1 MTQIST
7 DGTAWASSVDAQVV
21 DPDTDVDHPSGTG
34 GPGKVAKGWL
44 SQTEPQ
50 EWENWLINRYQ
61 SKMLNRLVRG
71 VHQIDDGVTYKSN
84 SIVWDVN
91 GKVYLA
97 KNSSTGAP
105 TTDAT
110 RWEEAISFSQSAWL
124 AITNQM
130 VTDYNAHIVPN
141 VVKHGET
148 IEGVGGYSASTI
160 TGILADTNTSAT
172 DHINAHYPHHETAI
186 QVGTIPTT
194 GGAMTGLINYAQGFA
209 MSDFDE
215 VTVNAQAEIAGLGAP
230 NGAAFGIGYDNYHN
244 GGRIVRLVDDSDSSW
259 LDAEYGQLF
268 LVPLEDISVPL
279 VSGLQTVGCDFTV
292 DFTRN
297 NTLTYTDKGGSAQV
311 AAINTPAFEAL
322 GLKLDANTVISITPA
337 TWPWSYI
344 DMATVSYRLNGV
356 KTVKFLQFTPRNL
369 QAIFGTTGNI
379 RDFRVWFKRL
389 TDQQVASIP

>member
-7 DGTAWASSVDAQVV
+7 DGTAWASSIDAQVV
-21 DPDTDVDHPSGTG
+21 DPDTNVDHPSGTG

-50 EWENWLINRYQ
+50 EWENWLINRHQ
-61 SKMLNRLVRG
+61 NKLLNRIVSG

-84 SIVWDVN
+84 SIVWDVD

-105 TTDAT
+105 TTDAAH
-110 RWEEAISFSQSAWL
+110 WEEAISFSQSAWL

-130 VTDYNAHIVPN
+130 VTDYNTHIVPN

-148 IEGVGGYSASTI
+148 IEVVGGYSAPTI
-160 TGILADTNTSAT
+160 TGILAGINTSAT
-172 DHINAHYPHHETAI
+172 AHINAHYPHHETAI

-194 GGAMTGLINYAQGFA
+194 GGVMTGLISYEQGFA

-230 NGAAFGIGYDNYHN
+230 NGAAFGIGYANYHN
-244 GGRIVRLVDDSDSSW
+244 GGRIIRLVDDSDSSW
-259 LDAEYGQLF
+259 LDAEYGQLY

-279 VSGLQTVGCDFTV
+279 VSGLQTVGCGLTV
-292 DFTRN
+292 DFARN
-297 NTLTYTDKGGSAQV
+297 NTLAYTDKGGAAQV

-344 DMATVSYRLNGV
+344 DMATVSYHLNGV

-379 RDFRVWFKRL
+379 RDLRVWFKRL